1 MWLLV
6 ISLMNCSSVFAKK
19 RGCSVTFKNVLA
31 VYAAEYKTS
40 TLQLRI
46 LRTMRFKSSRQ
57 LTQIFS
63 STPLGEY
70 FVATLTIMRFESS
83 RMSKNERILYVV
95 PFDFCDPT
103 CRLRV
108 KCLLQKHDPW
118 AEKPIRMLQVN
129 DLCLYPKWVWPW
141 DLFNGSLLIS
151 KTKER

>member
-1 MWLLV
+1 M
-6 ISLMNCSSVFAKK
+6 
-19 RGCSVTFKNVLA
+19 TFKNVLE

-70 FVATLTIMRFESS
+70 FVAMLTIMRFESS
-83 RMSKNERILYVV
+83 RMSKNERILNVV

-103 CRLRV
+103 SRLRV
-108 KCLLQKHDPW
+108 KCLLQKHDP
-118 AEKPIRMLQVN
+118 
-129 DLCLYPKWVWPW
+129 
-141 DLFNGSLLIS
+141 
-151 KTKER
+151 